1 MNSELVPSYFHGKY
15 TYDLKLTCPPAA
27 VDYKREFANQ
37 VFFLN
42 INSLLK
48 QRNVAFWGRTAQ
60 KMNFSIKDF
69 FSKSFLEYSSEYFEK
84 NFKCLL
90 RVTSDLFKRYTN
102 KVDI

>member
-15 TYDLKLTCPPAA
+15 NYDLKLRCPPAA

-48 QRNVAFWGRTAQ
+48 
-60 KMNFSIKDF
+60 
-69 FSKSFLEYSSEYFEK
+69 
-84 NFKCLL
+84 
-90 RVTSDLFKRYTN
+90 
-102 KVDI
+102 